1 MMRLKNYQ
9 SAVLEDLEGYL
20 AAWERSG
27 DPKAAWRE
35 HWARKGRTDEDYRD
49 TLHGVPSVCVK
60 VPTGGGKTF
69 LAACALKRIFRR
81 MPPDQPRLVLW
92 LVPSEAILSQSLGNL
107 GNPDHPYRRQL
118 EGDFGDVNVLDKAQL
133 LAGQSFTPGDV
144 AETLTVGVL
153 CYASVRVD
161 PTKAEDRKI
170 YQENGHLRAFA
181 ESNREAGALLPGT
194 DETALIQAVRG
205 LRPVVVVDESHN
217 AGSKLSR
224 EMLANL
230 NPSFALSLTATPRPE
245 ENIVSM
251 VTARALK
258 AEHMVKLP
266 VIVYRRASR
275 GEVFRNAMA
284 LRDKL
289 ETFAEAERAAGGA
302 FIRPIV
308 LFLAEPKRAGD
319 PATFGK
325 IKERLLAAGVPE
337 AQVAIKTAQKDE
349 LKGKDLMAEGCPV
362 RYVITVNALKEGWDC
377 PFAYVLASLSNR
389 SSKTEVEQVLG
400 RVLRQPATVKHRQE
414 MLNWAYVLSCSED
427 FQKTVESVVAGLKGA
442 GFSGKDWR
450 DASGEDAMADGTAD
464 GQPQANQEIMDYSP
478 RGDSVREES
487 PSAEGGDKDDFVD
500 LEPPLGIVYGGGE
513 PAAAAVAAMEQ
524 CALAQGRQY
533 EADSANE
540 EDTDM
545 GGIKCR
551 RIKAEFREMAMRV
564 KVPQFVL
571 LDDGLGIFGG
581 GGGMRPLRLSDLAE
595 DFSLKAQDA
604 TIPFNTAPTDA
615 FMVDV
620 DEREGAGPGYRR
632 LSRQQQEIFA
642 KQLAGAADEKT
653 RLRKIAVQIAHLLDT
668 GDACTGKGL
677 LEYVTRALE
686 ALPLAQ
692 RQEIGPESV
701 SSFTDAVRTKIDG
714 LLRKWRRDAFQ
725 RRLSAN
731 EILCKPA
738 WTFPETIAPG
748 KPLQALGKSLYEAE
762 WPVDN
767 GEEWDLATRI
777 AAAESVLWWHRI
789 VPRQGFCVN
798 GWRNHYP
805 DFMVMTKNGT
815 LVIVEAK
822 GGFLNGSDSA
832 EKCELGQKWADLAGD
847 AYKYFMVFKA
857 GEKGV
862 PGAVGTAD
870 FLNALERL

>member
-1 MMRLKNYQ
+1 MMRLKDYQ
-9 SAVLEDLEGYL
+9 CAVLEDLEGFL
-20 AAWERSG
+20 DAWERTG
-27 DPKAAWRE
+27 DPNAAWKV
-35 HWARKGRTDEDYRD
+35 HWARKGGTEEAYRD
-49 TLHGVPSVCVK
+49 SLHGVPSVCVK

-92 LVPSEAILSQSLGNL
+92 LVPSEAILSQTLRNL

-118 EGDFGDVNVLDKAQL
+118 EGDFGEVHVLDKAQL
-133 LAGQSFTPGDV
+133 LAGQSFSPGEV

-181 ESNREAGALLPGT
+181 ESTREEGALLPGT
-194 DETALIQAVRG
+194 DETALIQALRG

-217 AGSKLSR
+217 AGSRLSR

-258 AEHMVKLP
+258 AENMVKLP

-275 GEVFRNAMA
+275 GEVFRNAIA
-284 LRDKL
+284 LREKL
-289 ETFAEAERAAGGA
+289 ESFAEAERAAGGA
-302 FIRPIV
+302 RIRPIV

-325 IKERLLAAGVPE
+325 IKERLLAAGIPE

-349 LKGKDLMAEGCPV
+349 LKGVDLMAEGCPV
-362 RYVITVNALKEGWDC
+362 RYVVTVNALREGWDC

-400 RVLRQPATVKHRQE
+400 RVLRQPAAVKHRQE
-414 MLNWAYVLSCSED
+414 MLNWAYVLSCSGD
-427 FQKTVESVVAGLKGA
+427 FQKTVESVVNGLKGA
-442 GFSGKDWR
+442 GFSGRDWR
-450 DASGEDAMADGTAD
+450 DASGEDATDGPPRD
-464 GQPQANQEIMDYSP
+464 GQETIEYSP
-478 RGDSVREES
+478 RGDAVREGG
-487 PSAEGGDKDDFVD
+487 PSAAEGESDDFGD
-500 LEPPLGIVYGGGE
+500 LEPAPEVRYGGGE
-513 PAAAAVAAMEQ
+513 TAEEAAVSALER
-524 CALAQGRQY
+524 CALDQGRQY
-533 EADSANE
+533 EAESANE
-540 EDTDM
+540 EEMDM

-551 RIKAEFREMAMRV
+551 RIKAEFRETVLRL
-564 KVPQFVL
+564 KVPQFVVA
-571 LDDGLGIFGG
+571 DDGLGIFGG

-595 DFSLKAQDA
+595 DFSLAAQDA
-604 TIPFNTAPTDA
+604 TIPFNTAPSDA
-615 FMVDV
+615 FLVDV
-620 DEREGAGPGYRR
+620 EEREGAGPGYRR
-632 LSRQQQEIFA
+632 LSRQQQELFA
-642 KQLAGAADEKT
+642 RQLAGAADET
-653 RLRKIAVQIAHLLDT
+653 SRLRKIAAQVAHLLDG

-677 LEYVTRALE
+677 LEYATRALE
-686 ALPLAQ
+686 ALPAAR

-701 SSFTDAVRTKIDG
+701 SAFTDAVRTKIDG
-714 LLRKWRRDAFQ
+714 LLRKWRREAFQ
-725 RRLSAN
+725 RRLAAN
-731 EILCKPA
+731 EVLCKPA
-738 WTFPETIAPG
+738 WAFPGTIAPG
-748 KPLQALGKSLYEAE
+748 RPLQALGKSLYEAE

-777 AAAESVLWWHRI
+777 AAAESVLWWHRV
-789 VPRQGFCVN
+789 VPRQGFCIN

-815 LVIVEAK
+815 LVLVEAK

-832 EKCELGQKWADLAGD
+832 EKCELGRKWADLAGD
-847 AYKYFMVFKA
+847 ACKYFMVFKE